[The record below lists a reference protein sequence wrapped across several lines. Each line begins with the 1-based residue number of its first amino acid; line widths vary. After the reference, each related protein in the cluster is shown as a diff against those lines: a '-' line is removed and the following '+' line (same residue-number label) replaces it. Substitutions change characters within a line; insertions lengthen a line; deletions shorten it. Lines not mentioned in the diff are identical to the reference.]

1 MPYCRELDGAGTSAI
16 LKYLRSGGRY
26 LGLCAGGYY
35 GAARVEFEQGNKELE
50 ISGPRELKLFP
61 GTARGS
67 VFKGFQYGTH
77 VNAKAA
83 RIEVNTETLTDYT
96 SSEKPLFAY
105 VDGGCLFVDAET
117 YKSRA
122 VEVLARYLDPL
133 AFPGSD
139 LEGDNIDKAK
149 PAAAVYNKIGRG
161 CAVLTGLHPEFS
173 PDLLKRI
180 PSHQEYTKVLETL
193 QENNAARIE
202 LMKALLKKMGL
213 KVNPSLEPI
222 PGLSRLSL
230 TSVDP
235 SQLRFLVEKWRQELG
250 FTGEQHNI
258 LSGNNDVFR
267 IWDAAQ
273 QSQYITSQLQEIKLQ
288 EPDDADAESALVVD
302 YDKVVKDIDVYYSGL
317 PDGRITPHF
326 SLHRY
331 YDSLKE
337 LRVAQAHRSGYGS
350 GVGADVSAGS
360 TAAGSTILYG
370 EVVTSTSTMLFKN
383 YKLLRHLPSGLTA
396 VGAVQVAGR
405 GRANNVWVNPP
416 GVLAF
421 STVLRMPLHNDY
433 GLPSPMV
440 FVQYLAAIGIV
451 DSIRNYARASLGI
464 ADFPVRIKWPND
476 VYLMNMDGEDSEV
489 PFFKL
494 SGILVNTTVLDSDY
508 VMVIGIGINVANAA
522 PSKSLN
528 TAVDEFNAKH
538 RVPHGKAPY
547 GHFEA
552 ETLLAHFMVV
562 WEEMLRD
569 FRFQG
574 FAAFEQ
580 MYYDRWLHTGKIVT
594 LEQYA
599 NAKARIRGI
608 SNDFGM
614 LVVEGVD
621 RNNAPTGKT
630 FELQPDG
637 NSFDMLKGLL
647 KKKQ

>member
-1 MPYCRELDGAGTSAI
+1 MIPGGADLPYCRELDGKGTAAI
-16 LKYLRSGGRY
+16 TKFLRNGGRY
-26 LGLCAGGYY
+26 LGLCAGGYF
-35 GAARVEFEQGNKELE
+35 GASRVEFEMGNLELE

-83 RIEVNTETLTDYT
+83 RVEVNGETLNSDGGELYT
-96 SSEKPLFAY
+96 Y
-105 VDGGCLFVDAET
+105 VDGGCLFVDADS
-117 YKSRA
+117 YKSKG

-133 AFPGSD
+133 AFSGSD
-139 LEGDNIDKAK
+139 LEGDNIDKSK
-149 PAAAVYNKIGRG
+149 PAAAVYCPVGRG

-173 PDLLKRI
+173 PELLKRV
-180 PSHQEYTKVLETL
+180 PSHEEYTKTL
-193 QENNAARIE
+193 KTLTEHDAPRIE
-202 LMKALLKKMGL
+202 FMKAILKKMGL

-222 PGLSRLSL
+222 PSLSRLSL
-230 TSVDP
+230 TSIDP
-235 SQLRFLVEKWRQELG
+235 PLLKFLIEKWETELG
-250 FTGEQHNI
+250 ISQNVIDGT
-258 LSGNNDVFR
+258 NDKFR
-267 IWDAAQ
+267 IWDAKQ
-273 QSQYITSQLQEIKLQ
+273 HNQFTTSNALEYS
-288 EPDDADAESALVVD
+288 EESTLDVD
-302 YDKVVKDIDVYYSGL
+302 YDKVVKDIDVYYDGL
-317 PDGRITPHF
+317 PDSRITPNF
-326 SLHRY
+326 SLQKY

-337 LRVAQAHRSGYGS
+337 LRIAQAHSSGFGYGV
-350 GVGADVSAGS
+350 GVELTLSDN

-383 YKLLRHLPSGLTA
+383 YKLLRYLPSGFTA
-396 VGAVQVAGR
+396 IGAVQVAGR

-421 STVLRMPLHNDY
+421 STVLRMPLHNDF

-440 FVQYLAAIGIV
+440 FVQYLAAIAIV
-451 DSIRNYARASLGI
+451 DSIQNYARGSLGI

-476 VYLMNMDGEDSEV
+476 VYLMSSEGDEK

-494 SGILVNTTVLDSDY
+494 SGILVNTTVIDGEY
-508 VMVIGIGINVANAA
+508 AMVVGIGINVANEA

-528 TAVDEFNAKH
+528 TAVEEFNAKY
-538 RVPHGKAPY
+538 RVPLGKAPY
-547 GHFEA
+547 GRFEI
-552 ETLLAHFMVV
+552 ERLLSHFMVI
-562 WEEMLRD
+562 WESMLRD

-580 MYYDRWLHTGKIVT
+580 MYYDRWLHNGKIVT
-594 LEQYA
+594 LEQYG

-608 SNDFGM
+608 SKDFGM
-614 LVVEGVD
+614 LVVDELD
-621 RNNAPTGKT
+621 RNDNPTGKT